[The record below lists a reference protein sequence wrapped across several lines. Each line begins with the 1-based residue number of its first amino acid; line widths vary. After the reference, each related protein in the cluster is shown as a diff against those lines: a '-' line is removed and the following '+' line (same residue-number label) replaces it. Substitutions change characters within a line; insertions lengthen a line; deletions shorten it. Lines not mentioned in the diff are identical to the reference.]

1 MINMLIIE
9 RSNRKFYNKM
19 RNSINLYGYEL
30 GILNPSILTSF
41 HYLGPE
47 HRIVNILS
55 FQRAFLLRDF
65 TIQF

>member
-1 MINMLIIE
+1 
-9 RSNRKFYNKM
+9 M